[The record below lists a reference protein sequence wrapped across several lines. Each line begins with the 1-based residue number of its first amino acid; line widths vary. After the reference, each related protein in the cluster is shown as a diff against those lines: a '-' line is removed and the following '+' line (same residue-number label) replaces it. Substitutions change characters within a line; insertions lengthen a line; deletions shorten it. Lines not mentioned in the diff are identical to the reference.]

1 MKIAK
6 ITKIEVDNG
15 VTAVTFGINSRQN
28 SPSDFD
34 LEQLG
39 SEMSFLME
47 FNDMAMFNGETNLKV
62 GDSITDEKGG
72 QPIIGEVRGE
82 AVKKSFSIVKEND
95 YRDAFRQKQTGEGE
109 K

>member
-39 SEMSFLME
+39 SEMSFISE

-62 GDSITDEKGG
+62 GHSITDEKGG
-72 QPIIGEVRGE
+72 QPIVGEVRGE
-82 AVKKSFSIVKEND
+82 AVKKSFSIVKESD
-95 YRDAFRQKQTGEGE
+95 YRDAFEDKNYGDF
-109 K
+109 